1 MKKII
6 FYSIYTVLLVIFLF
20 SIVFDAVPISAKI
33 ILEAVGLVAC
43 IKYFFDR
50 RYRLKKEYHIVIRL
64 IIALVLWDV
73 FTSFL
78 NGRTEF
84 HYIHD
89 MIPILGSIFGG
100 QLLFSY
106 SRKYFTSHDQFLLIL
121 TIIIFGE
128 SVLALMMKA
137 FPALYAFIDSF
148 IVFDFGSDTIEDIFD
163 LTRIFGLGNAH
174 YFGVLPTCNL
184 AVMAAVLLIG
194 RKEKIWIKVLLL
206 FMWIVISF
214 TSFLTARWSIFLV
227 GLSVGL
233 YILLQKGKSISSQ
246 IGLVLVLVVLVIG
259 FFTFATNNIDSES
272 QEWAFAYFVDRDSSD
287 HSADIV
293 MGWWENTRFEL
304 KTFILGDAQ
313 YMDPKGGY
321 YKHVDV
327 GFFREI
333 FYGGIIGLFIIL
345 FSHIKILKLIYRY
358 ERKRDFRLFL
368 TFIFLGYLAAMAKG
382 NFTMM
387 SFLILFLVY
396 YSDGIFEIIPRKA

>member
-1 MKKII
+1 MKKVF

-20 SIVFDAVPISAKI
+20 SIVFDAIPISAKI
-33 ILEAVGLVAC
+33 ILEAVGLLVC
-43 IKYFFDR
+43 FKYFFNPS
-50 RYRLKKEYHIVIRL
+50 YRLKRDYLLVIRL
-64 IIALVLWDV
+64 IIALVLWDI

-89 MIPILGSIFGG
+89 IIPILGSIFGG
-100 QLLFSY
+100 QLLYGY
-106 SRKYFTSHDQFLLIL
+106 SRKYFTSHDQFLLVL

-128 SVLALMMKA
+128 SVLALLMKA
-137 FPALYAFIDSF
+137 FPELYAFIDSF
-148 IVFDFGSDTIEDIFD
+148 IVFDFGSDTIDDIFD

-184 AVMAAVLLIG
+184 AVMAAVFLIG
-194 RKEKIWIKVLLL
+194 RKDNLVDKVLLL

-233 YILLQKGKSISSQ
+233 YILLQKRKSFSSQ
-246 IGLVLVLVVLVIG
+246 IGLVFILIILVIG
-259 FFTFATNNIDSES
+259 FFAFASKNIDAES
-272 QEWAFAYFVDRDSSD
+272 QKWAFAYFVDRDSSD

-293 MGWWENTRFEL
+293 VGWWENTRFEL
-304 KTFILGDAQ
+304 KTFFLGDAQ

-345 FSHIKILKLIYRY
+345 YSHIRILKLVYRY
-358 ERKRDFRLFL
+358 ERKRDFKLL
-368 TFIFLGYLAAMAKG
+368 LVFIFLGYLAAMAKG

-396 YSDGIFEIIPRKA
+396 YSDGIFEKIPNKT